1 MIKRFL
7 SYYKPHMKL
16 FYMDMFCALILS
28 AIDLVFPTVTRV
40 FMNNYIPNNQWGMMI
55 RVAIVLI
62 VLIMIRLACNYFVL
76 FWGHV
81 MGTRIEKDIRSDLFK
96 KFQSLNFSYYDEHQT
111 GKIMSRLVG
120 DLREI
125 AELSHHGP
133 EDVFISFILLVGTF
147 ILLCRINLTLTLIM
161 FPLVILIFIF
171 TLSIRR
177 WMTRVSRKVK
187 ATQAEINAQIE
198 SSISGIRL
206 MKSFTNEELEY
217 KKFDYN
223 NQKYYRSWFDSYHC
237 MGVFHGGNNAL
248 IDAVNIVLLLAGGY
262 FVMNSGMSYG
272 DMTAF
277 ILYLSYLIAPIR
289 RLIQFMEQFQAGM
302 AGFERFCEVMDIES
316 SIVSPENGVIIENLK
331 GEITFKNVNFKYES
345 NEQHVLN
352 NFDLVIAPGKK
363 IALVGESGVGKT
375 TISQLIPRFYEV
387 NSGNIEI
394 DGVNIKKYNLH
405 SLRSNIGHVQQDV
418 FIFYDNI
425 IENIR
430 YGRPNATDEEV
441 YQAAKKANIHDFILT
456 LDQGYLTQVGDRG
469 IKLSG
474 GQKQRIAIARVFLKN
489 PRILI
494 LDEAT
499 SALDNITESAI
510 QESLDKLAEGRTTI
524 TIAHRLS
531 TIQNADEIIVLG
543 KEGIV
548 ERGKHEDLVKK
559 DGYYASLYRKTRM
572 I

>member
-1 MIKRFL
+1 
-7 SYYKPHMKL
+7 
-16 FYMDMFCALILS
+16 
-28 AIDLVFPTVTRV
+28 
-40 FMNNYIPNNQWGMMI
+40 
-55 RVAIVLI
+55 
-62 VLIMIRLACNYFVL
+62 
-76 FWGHV
+76 
-81 MGTRIEKDIRSDLFK
+81 
-96 KFQSLNFSYYDEHQT
+96 
-111 GKIMSRLVG
+111 
-120 DLREI
+120 
-125 AELSHHGP
+125 
-133 EDVFISFILLVGTF
+133 
-147 ILLCRINLTLTLIM
+147 
-161 FPLVILIFIF
+161 
-171 TLSIRR
+171 
-177 WMTRVSRKVK
+177 
-187 ATQAEINAQIE
+187 
-198 SSISGIRL
+198 
-206 MKSFTNEELEY
+206 
-217 KKFDYN
+217 
-223 NQKYYRSWFDSYHC
+223 
-237 MGVFHGGNNAL
+237 
-248 IDAVNIVLLLAGGY
+248 
-262 FVMNSGMSYG
+262 
-272 DMTAF
+272 
-277 ILYLSYLIAPIR
+277 
-289 RLIQFMEQFQAGM
+289 
-302 AGFERFCEVMDIES
+302 MDIES

-394 DGVNIKKYNLH
+394 DGVNIKKYDLH